1 MSRSLCN
8 TGGNK
13 KTAHA
18 KSLWRRGCTDRIVP
32 TKEPQS
38 VYKINRPAKLYEKQ
52 LPSQSHGRCISDL
65 CLRSRPSRLPER
77 CPLTLRLKKCAGA
90 PSGTEPCWELAD
102 PTMTDIPRNFLTG
115 NQRKGLTGTL
125 KLGAAVKTI
134 EGYAFRKSKLTGLDL
149 SDAASLVSIG
159 DKAFRNTRIA
169 GNIETPFSVP
179 TIGSKVFPVG
189 VSIVKVNS
197 IPGLKECAVAPS
209 GAEPCWELA
218 DPAMTDIPT
227 DFLNSNPDLKG
238 TLKLGAAVKTIGN
251 YAFASTKLTSLDLSQ
266 AASLEFIGNYAFSRA
281 DITGTLMIPAKV
293 RLIGVAAFQDTKLTG
308 LDLSDA
314 ASLVAIDN
322 AAFRESDITGTL
334 KLSAAVANIRTYAFY
349 KTKLTGLDLSQ
360 AASLRLIVDG
370 AFLDTDIRGTIET
383 PFNVPAYN
391 PLKAFPPG
399 VTIVKG

>member
-1 MSRSLCN
+1 MPICTCAIASGAQVHSPHTMKLVLLVSA
-8 TGGNK
+8 TFLA
-13 KTAHA
+13 TAF
-18 KSLWRRGCTDRIVP
+18 GVP
-32 TKEPQS
+32 SIP
-38 VYKINRPAKLYEKQ
+38 
-52 LPSQSHGRCISDL
+52 G
-65 CLRSRPSRLPER
+65 
-77 CPLTLRLKKCAGA
+77 LKKCAVA
-90 PSGTEPCWELAD
+90 TSGTEPCWELAD
-102 PTMTDIPRNFLTG
+102 PTMMVIPRNFLTG

-218 DPAMTDIPT
+218 DPGRTAIPA
-227 DFLNSNPDLKG
+227 DALNFNPDLTG

-251 YAFASTKLTSLDLSQ
+251 NAFANTKLTSLDLSQAGSLETIGNNAFANTKLTSLDLSQ
-266 AASLEFIGNYAFSRA
+266 AASLDLIGNYAFSRA

-334 KLSAAVANIRTYAFY
+334 KLSAAVANIREYAFY